1 MNGEA
6 GLWRSLTLRLGIIYV
21 ALFLTSTAALF
32 GSAYWFA
39 VYRPL
44 QREAA
49 LVRTEI
55 GSLQAIDRAGG
66 RDALIRALT
75 VRRKTGPKQ
84 PFDALL
90 GTDGTVILSNLP
102 RWPAA
107 PLPRC
112 GFLDSYLSFEGPERE

>member
-39 VYRPL
+39 VYRPT
-44 QREAA
+44 QREGA

-55 GSLQAIDRAGG
+55 GSLQAIERAGG
-66 RDALIRALT
+66 RQALYHRTT
-75 VRRKTGPKQ
+75 VV
-84 PFDALL
+84 L
-90 GTDGTVILSNLP
+90 GRGAIVGVGYGGDRNIKKNIET
-102 RWPAA
+102 
-107 PLPRC
+107 
-112 GFLDSYLSFEGPERE
+112 EE

>member
-90 GTDGTVILSNLP
+90 GPDGPLTLSHLP
-102 RWPAA
+102 SWPADRTPGCRLVEA
-107 PLPRC
+107 DL
-112 GFLDSYLSFEGPERE
+112 YLACQY